1 MIVIVTLT
9 FTLILHTFQRNLKRF
24 MFFDNNDVNFN
35 TRLSLLKQYAIS
47 QNSVITEEIKRKF
60 SNQILSHKK

>member
-1 MIVIVTLT
+1 
-9 FTLILHTFQRNLKRF
+9 